1 MRPSPCYTYLQEW
14 YKLWIIRIFTIA
26 KITHEIRNP
35 LTLISSS
42 LQLIQ
47 TMHPEVYDFQF
58 WDQTLEDVDYLGQ
71 LLEDLAT
78 YTDDR
83 RFFMCEVDMK
93 ELLTSLER
101 SLQPY
106 IQEQG
111 KQFSLHLPSQLPS
124 VFGNPVKLRQAFLN
138 LLKNAFEAVGKGGCV
153 SLSARKYLDQLII
166 RITDDGCGMSPD
178 MLATLFTPFASG
190 KAGGT
195 GLGLAITQKII
206 QAHYGTIEAAS
217 TPQRG
222 TTFTITLPHL

>member
-1 MRPSPCYTYLQEW
+1 
-14 YKLWIIRIFTIA
+14 
-26 KITHEIRNP
+26 
-35 LTLISSS
+35 
-42 LQLIQ
+42 
-47 TMHPEVYDFQF
+47 
-58 WDQTLEDVDYLGQ
+58 
-71 LLEDLAT
+71 
-78 YTDDR
+78 
-83 RFFMCEVDMK
+83 MK